1 MNAGEAV
8 DRPGFVAESPLG
20 SSYAV
25 NEPLRLVGATGADP
39 VVVAGP
45 VESFDAFLEGNQAR
59 LYGALCLITRDRHE
73 AEEIAQEAFVRILER
88 WDRVGGMEN
97 PAGYLYRTAMNL
109 VRSRYRR
116 AMLAVRRAAFAEPRD
131 DAYAQVEAHDL
142 VVRAMGTLPADQR
155 AALVVTTLLG
165 YSSEEAGQIL
175 GIRAS
180 TVRAR
185 ATRARAALRDAIGD
199 ER

>member
-1 MNAGEAV
+1 
-8 DRPGFVAESPLG
+8 
-20 SSYAV
+20 V
-25 NEPLRLVGATGADP
+25 NEPLRLVGATGDEP
-39 VVVAGP
+39 VVVASP
-45 VESFDAFLEGNQAR
+45 AESFDAFLEANQAR
-59 LYGALCLITRDRHE
+59 LYGALCLITRDGHE
-73 AEEIAQEAFVRILER
+73 AEELAQEAFVRILEH
-88 WDRVGGMEN
+88 WDRVAGMEN
-97 PAGYLYRTAMNL
+97 PSGYLYRTALNL
-109 VRSRYRR
+109 FRSRYRR
-116 AMLAVRRAAFAEPRD
+116 AVQAVRRVTSSEPRD
-131 DAYAQVEAHDL
+131 DAFARVEVHDL
-142 VVRAMGTLPADQR
+142 VVRAMRTLPPDQR